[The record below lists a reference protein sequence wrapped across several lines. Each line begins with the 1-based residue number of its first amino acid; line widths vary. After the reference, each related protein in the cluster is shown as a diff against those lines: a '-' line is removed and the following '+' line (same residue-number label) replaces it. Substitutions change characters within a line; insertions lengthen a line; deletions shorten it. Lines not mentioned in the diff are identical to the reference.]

1 MRAAYLGHR
10 HRALNQCCCAKATS
24 SNAGTQMNTQPII
37 LFLELECVVYSD
49 LGLHRIDAHERES
62 GPSVGK
68 SAVLSNAEVFAEI
81 IAPYFDRIEIVIT
94 DWAAVHSPLAD
105 FCRRLPETVG
115 ARVVD
120 SLYLEE
126 LTDSSWSDYHSALA
140 TRYGCIQLWLG
151 RRRPDRRND
160 WLALDMGRQ
169 LDDWP
174 SGEMRHLVCGSLS
187 YPNVRQQLADSLR
200 EQCEA

>member
-1 MRAAYLGHR
+1 MRAAYLGQR
-10 HRALNQCCCAKATS
+10 QRALNECCYGTATN

-49 LGLHRIDAHERES
+49 LGLRRTDAHERES
-62 GPSVGK
+62 GPPVRRG
-68 SAVLSNAEVFAEI
+68 AVPSNAEVFAEI
-81 IAPYFDRIEIVIT
+81 IAPHSDRMEIVIT

-105 FCRRLPETVG
+105 FCRRLPESVA

-126 LTDSSWSDYHSALA
+126 LTDSSWSDYHSAFA
-140 TRYGCIQLWLG
+140 TRYACIQLWLA
-151 RRRPDRRND
+151 RRRPNRRYD

-174 SGEMRHLVCGSLS
+174 SDEMNHLVCGSLS
-187 YPNVRQQLADSLR
+187 YPNVRQQLTDALR
-200 EQCEA
+200 EQCGA

>member
-1 MRAAYLGHR
+1 
-10 HRALNQCCCAKATS
+10 
-24 SNAGTQMNTQPII
+24 MNTQPII

-49 LGLHRIDAHERES
+49 LGLRRIDAHERES
-62 GPSVGK
+62 APSFGK
-68 SAVLSNAEVFAEI
+68 SAVFSNAEVFAEI
-81 IAPYFDRIEIVIT
+81 IAPYSDRMEIVIT

-105 FCRRLPETVG
+105 FCRRLPESVA

-140 TRYGCIQLWLG
+140 TRYACIQLWLA
-151 RRRPDRRND
+151 RRRPNRRHD

-174 SGEMRHLVCGSLS
+174 NEEMRHLVCGSLS
-187 YPNVRQQLADSLR
+187 YPNIRQQLADSLR
-200 EQCEA
+200 EQCRA

>member
-1 MRAAYLGHR
+1 MRAAYLGSKQR
-10 HRALNQCCCAKATS
+10 VLNECCCETVTN

-37 LFLELECVVYSD
+37 LFLDLECVIYSD
-49 LGLHRIDAHERES
+49 LGLRRTDVQERES

-68 SAVLSNAEVFAEI
+68 SAVPSNAEVLAEI
-81 IAPYFDRIEIVIT
+81 IAPYSDRMEIVIT

-105 FCRRLPETVG
+105 FCQWLPESVA
-115 ARVVD
+115 ARIVD

-140 TRYGCIQLWLG
+140 TRYACIQLWLTH
-151 RRRPDRRND
+151 RRPSSRHD

-174 SGEMRHLVCGSLS
+174 SEEMRRLVCGSLS

-200 EQCEA
+200 EKREA